1 MATYCPDITRDR
13 CPLTF
18 VKVKARLYALAV
30 GDILEVLLKGA
41 EPLENVPAAP
51 VFHTVLV

>member
-18 VKVKARLYALAV
+18 VKVKARLYVLAA

-51 VFHTVLV
+51 VFHTMVV